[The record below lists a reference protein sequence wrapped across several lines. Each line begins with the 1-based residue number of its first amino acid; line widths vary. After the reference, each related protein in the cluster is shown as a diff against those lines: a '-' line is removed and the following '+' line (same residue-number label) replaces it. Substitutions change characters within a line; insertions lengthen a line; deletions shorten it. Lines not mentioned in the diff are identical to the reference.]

1 VPPTVDRLLLVST
14 SPRVAPGVLTWDA
27 WQALRSGPVWTADAD
42 HPQLPALAA
51 AGIEVS
57 VAEPGSA
64 AQQAAAFRGQARGG
78 VAVWLAG
85 GDGDERFLRALADQL
100 AIEVSGGTPVELEVV
115 AGSYDLPGARLLD
128 AVAVM
133 DRLRSPGGCPW
144 DAQQTHQSLGK
155 YLLEEAYEAYEAIED
170 DDAEAL
176 REEMGDVLLQV
187 LFHARL
193 AQEAPDGWSIDDAA
207 GDLVDKLVNRH
218 PHVFGDEAADSPP
231 VDPDSLDKT
240 WDRIKAVEKGRLSVT
255 DGVPLGQP
263 ALSLAAKLQ
272 RRALRGGLPHE
283 LLATPGVE
291 LGDRLF
297 ALVAETAEAGSEAE
311 AELRAA
317 ARRFRDRVLDAEA
330 AMRASGV
337 DPAHA
342 SADDWRRAWPDAP
355 VS

>member
-1 VPPTVDRLLLVST
+1 MPDRLLLVST
-14 SPRVAPGVLTWDA
+14 SPRVAPGCLTWDA
-27 WQALRSGPVWTADAD
+27 WQALRAGQVWTADLD
-42 HPQLPALAA
+42 HPQLAALAA
-51 AGIEVS
+51 AGIPVEIVPAAS
-57 VAEPGSA
+57 AIEQAARFRSA
-64 AQQAAAFRGQARGG
+64 ARDG

-85 GDGDERFLRALADQL
+85 ADGDERFLRALADL
-100 AIEVSGGTPVELEVV
+100 VSRETGAGAIVEFEVI

-144 DAQQTHQSLGK
+144 DAKQTHESLGK

-170 DDAEAL
+170 DDSDAL

-193 AQEAPDGWSIDDAA
+193 AQERADGWSIDDAA

-218 PHVFGDEAADSPP
+218 PHVFGADAGDAPL

-240 WDRIKAVEKGRLSVT
+240 WDQIKAVEKGRLSVT
-255 DGVPLGQP
+255 DGVPIGQP

-272 RRALRGGLPHE
+272 RRALRGGLPAE
-283 LLATPGVE
+283 LLRAGLTDE

-297 ALVAETAEAGSEAE
+297 ALVAEAAASDVEAE
-311 AELRAA
+311 AALRTAA
-317 ARRFRDRVLDAEA
+317 KRFRDRVLAAEL
-330 AMRASGV
+330 AMRSSGV
-337 DPAHA
+337 G
-342 SADDWRRAWPDAP
+342 WTEAWEL
-355 VS
+355 

>member
-1 VPPTVDRLLLVST
+1 VPPVDRLLLVST
-14 SPRVAPGVLTWDA
+14 SPRVAPGCLTWDA
-27 WQALRSGPVWTADAD
+27 WQALHAGPVLTADPE

-51 AGIEVS
+51 AGIDVEV
-57 VAEPGSA
+57 VLPGSA
-64 AQQAAAFRGQARGG
+64 AQQAASLRERARNGG
-78 VAVWLAG
+78 TAVWLASD
-85 GDGDERFLRALADQL
+85 DGDERLLRALADQL
-100 AIEVSGGTPVELEVV
+100 SREVAGGTPVELEVV

-193 AQEAPDGWSIDDAA
+193 AQESPDGWTIDDAA

-218 PHVFGDEAADSPP
+218 PHVFGEDAGEGAP

-255 DGVPLGQP
+255 DGVPMGQP
-263 ALSLAAKLQ
+263 SLSLAAKLQ
-272 RRALRGGLPHE
+272 RRALRGGLPTD
-283 LLATPGVE
+283 LLATGGDG

-297 ALVAETAEAGSEAE
+297 ALVADAVEGELEAE
-311 AELRAA
+311 AELRTA
-317 ARRFRDRVLDAEA
+317 ARTFAEQVRAAEA
-330 AMRASGV
+330 AMRAAGI

-342 SADDWRRAWPDAP
+342 GPDDWRQAWSLP